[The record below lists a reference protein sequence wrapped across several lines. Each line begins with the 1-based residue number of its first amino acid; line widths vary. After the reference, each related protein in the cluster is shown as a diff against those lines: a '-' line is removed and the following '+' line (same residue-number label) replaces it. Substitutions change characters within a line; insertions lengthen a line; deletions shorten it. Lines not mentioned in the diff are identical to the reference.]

1 MLWQLQG
8 GGIYLNAVKS
18 QDGGDEAQAV
28 TLAEFL
34 LAGGTMLDTP
44 TTLNTRTHVLRAGGR
59 HSHCTPSAL

>member
-28 TLAEFL
+28 TLAEFHQIL
-34 LAGGTMLDTP
+34 LRIARMSFSQVGLY
-44 TTLNTRTHVLRAGGR
+44 
-59 HSHCTPSAL
+59 